1 MARITVICNM
11 ERLLNPLF
19 PPSPR
24 SSKMDCLS
32 SLRTFAN
39 DVRPVLASIQE
50 EKVKTALS
58 HLLEEI
64 ASSSSY
70 LSQEERSIDA
80 RKGLLR
86 IMAALSSYMLLA
98 SIVGITCRLLIDG
111 EISQSS
117 VDNPDGMEV
126 DAVGNVSV

>member
-1 MARITVICNM
+1 
-11 ERLLNPLF
+11 
-19 PPSPR
+19 
-24 SSKMDCLS
+24 MDCLS

-39 DVRPVLASIQE
+39 DVKPVFASIQE

-70 LSQEERSIDA
+70 LSQEERSIEA

-98 SIVGITCRLLIDG
+98 SIIGITCRLLIDG

>member
-1 MARITVICNM
+1 
-11 ERLLNPLF
+11 
-19 PPSPR
+19 
-24 SSKMDCLS
+24 MDCLS

-39 DVRPVLASIQE
+39 DVKPVLASIQE

-70 LSQEERSIDA
+70 LSQEER
-80 RKGLLR
+80 
-86 IMAALSSYMLLA
+86 AAMIRSNPFLASMLLSSYMLLA
-98 SIVGITCRLLIDG
+98 SIVCITCRLLIDG
-111 EISQSS
+111 KISQSS

>member
-1 MARITVICNM
+1 M

-32 SLRTFAN
+32 SLRTFVN
-39 DVRPVLASIQE
+39 DVKPILASIRE

-70 LSQEERSIDA
+70 LSQEERSIEA

-111 EISQSS
+111 DISQSS

>member
-1 MARITVICNM
+1 
-11 ERLLNPLF
+11 
-19 PPSPR
+19 
-24 SSKMDCLS
+24 MDCLS

-39 DVRPVLASIQE
+39 DVKPILAFIQE

-70 LSQEERSIDA
+70 LSQEERSIEA

-98 SIVGITCRLLIDG
+98 SIVCITCRLLIDG

>member
-1 MARITVICNM
+1 M
-11 ERLLNPLF
+11 
-19 PPSPR
+19 
-24 SSKMDCLS
+24 
-32 SLRTFAN
+32 
-39 DVRPVLASIQE
+39 
-50 EKVKTALS
+50 KTALS

-64 ASSSSY
+64 ASSGSY
-70 LSQEERSIDA
+70 LNQEERSIEA

-86 IMAALSSYMLLA
+86 IMAALSSYMLLP

-126 DAVGNVSV
+126 DTLGDISV